1 MSCKI
6 YKKMSNVNEMAL
18 DNRGRSVLH
27 YLIQPLPS
35 GSFDN
40 YVLLQQLVAIGAP
53 LDQQDKDGKTVL
65 DHAVANGLP
74 KLSLVI
80 QYLMR
85 VDKKQYV
92 SFHLLLSDV
101 VVWCCCCL
109 LLLSG
114 VVVVCC
120 CCLVF
125 LLSAVVVWCS
135 CVCCCCL
142 VFLLSVVVVGCSC
155 CLLLSGVLVVCCC
168 LVFLLSVVV
177 VWCSCCLMLLS
188 GVLVVCCCCLV
199 FLLSFVVVWCYCWW
213 MDWSWMDVWYTEVG
227 NLRIW
232 IPSQIILGRNSNWP
246 QAGHVMYETWN
257 SYRRNM
263 K

>member
-6 YKKMSNVNEMAL
+6 YKKMSSVNEMAL

-27 YLIQPLPS
+27 YLVQPLPS

-92 SFHLLLSDV
+92 SFVCCYLLFVV
-101 VVWCCCCL
+101 VVWCCYCCL
-109 LLLSG
+109 LLL
-114 VVVVCC
+114 
-120 CCLVF
+120 
-125 LLSAVVVWCS
+125 LLYD
-135 CVCCCCL
+135 
-142 VFLLSVVVVGCSC
+142 VVVVGGPPTTTNGGWTETWM
-155 CLLLSGVLVVCCC
+155 SG
-168 LVFLLSVVV
+168 
-177 VWCSCCLMLLS
+177 
-188 GVLVVCCCCLV
+188 
-199 FLLSFVVVWCYCWW
+199 
-213 MDWSWMDVWYTEVG
+213 
-227 NLRIW
+227 
-232 IPSQIILGRNSNWP
+232 ILGLEMIVGKGIQIDYKRD
-246 QAGHVMYETWN
+246 V
-257 SYRRNM
+257 
-263 K
+263 

>member
-6 YKKMSNVNEMAL
+6 YKKMSSVNEMAL

-27 YLIQPLPS
+27 YLVQPLPS

-92 SFHLLLSDV
+92 SF
-101 VVWCCCCL
+101 
-109 LLLSG
+109 
-114 VVVVCC
+114 VCC
-120 CCLVF
+120 CCL
-125 LLSAVVVWCS
+125 
-135 CVCCCCL
+135 
-142 VFLLSVVVVGCSC
+142 
-155 CLLLSGVLVVCCC
+155 
-168 LVFLLSVVV
+168 LLSVVV
-177 VWCSCCLMLLS
+177 VWC
-188 GVLVVCCCCLV
+188 CCCWW
-199 FLLSFVVVWCYCWW
+199 STNNNNQWW
-213 MDWSWMDVWYTEVG
+213 MDWNLDVFYTGVG
-227 NLRIW
+227 NDCWQGI
-232 IPSQIILGRNSNWP
+232 QIDCKWD
-246 QAGHVMYETWN
+246 V
-257 SYRRNM
+257 
-263 K
+263 